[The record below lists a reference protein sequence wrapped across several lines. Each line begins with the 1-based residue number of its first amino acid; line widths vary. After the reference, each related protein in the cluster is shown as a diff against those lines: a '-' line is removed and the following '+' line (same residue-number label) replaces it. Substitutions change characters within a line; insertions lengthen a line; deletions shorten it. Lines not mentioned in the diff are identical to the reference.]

1 MAERRAQNKWFPAD
15 WDPKYGMANKYQGS
29 HPLRERARKLSQG
42 IMIIR
47 FEMPYNVVCLKCNDF
62 IARGVRFNA
71 EKKCIGK
78 YFSTKIWSFRMKC
91 ARCSHWFEVQTD
103 PQARDY
109 KMVDGCRRNLQG
121 SNDEK
126 NLFHDD
132 DDDAGDHLLHQD
144 SKKQSLEKQSE
155 TGTVALM
162 SDTKQAAIRTD
173 PFKRLEHLQED
184 QEFGDEEKIHL
195 SELQVFKDRLARD
208 DYARNSEL
216 RKHFREKKKVLKS
229 LHDEGIKKGT
239 VPLLAYSKEDDDMA
253 RELLHQTTTTSTTT
267 STTSTSTS
275 TSTSS
280 TATPPTAVVRL
291 DTKKTKQ
298 SIIASSIFGPSTTT
312 KDANSVKEKAIK
324 KCIARGVDPK
334 IFRLAKAGAKI
345 SNSKVGT
352 FSLTSP
358 APVALKK
365 KK

>member
-1 MAERRAQNKWFPAD
+1 MAERRATNKWYPAE

-29 HPLRERARKLSQG
+29 HPYRDRARKLSQG

-47 FEMPYNVVCLKCNDF
+47 FEMPYNVVCLKCNDY

-71 EKKCIGK
+71 EKKTIGK
-78 YFSTKIWSFRMKC
+78 YFTTKIWSFRMKC
-91 ARCSHWFEVQTD
+91 ARCSNWFEVQTD

-109 KMVDGCRRNLQG
+109 KMVEGCRRNLQG

-126 NLFHDD
+126 NQFHDD
-132 DDDAGDHLLHQD
+132 DDDAGDHLLQD
-144 SKKQSLEKQSE
+144 SKQHSLEQQSE

-162 SDTKQAAIRTD
+162 SETKQEAIRTD

-195 SELQVFKDRLARD
+195 SDLQSFKDRLARD

-216 RKHFREKKKVLKS
+216 RKEFREKKKVLKS

-239 VPLLAYSKEDDDMA
+239 VPLLAYTKEDDDLA
-253 RELLHQTTTTSTTT
+253 RELLQQPATST
-267 STTSTSTS
+267 TTSTSTS
-275 TSTSS
+275 TST
-280 TATPPTAVVRL
+280 ATTTTVVRM

-298 SIIASSIFGPSTTT
+298 SIISSSIFGPSTV
-312 KDANSVKEKAIK
+312 KDTNSVKEKAIK

-352 FSLTSP
+352 FSLTTP

-365 KK
+365 KR